1 LGSLNSESLVNPM
14 ESKRR
19 SFLKV
24 ISWRT
29 TATLTTMLISFLIT
43 GNIDMALKIGVFE
56 VIAKIA
62 LQYFHERIWT
72 KVTFGL
78 KPMAKD
84 YQI

>member
-1 LGSLNSESLVNPM
+1 
-14 ESKRR
+14 
-19 SFLKV
+19 
-24 ISWRT
+24 
-29 TATLTTMLISFLIT
+29 
-43 GNIDMALKIGVFE
+43 MALKIGVFE

>member
-1 LGSLNSESLVNPM
+1 M

-29 TATLTTMLISFLIT
+29 TATLTTMLISFFIT
-43 GNIDMALKIGVFE
+43 GNVDMALKIGVFE
-56 VIAKIA
+56 VVAKIA
-62 LQYFHERIWT
+62 LQYLHERVWT
-72 KVTFGL
+72 NIKFGL
-78 KPMAKD
+78 RTVSKD

>member
-1 LGSLNSESLVNPM
+1 M

-19 SFLKV
+19 SFFKV
-24 ISWRT
+24 ISWRV

-43 GNIDMALKIGVFE
+43 GNVDMALKIGVFE
-56 VIAKIA
+56 VLAKIA
-62 LQYFHERIWT
+62 LQYLHERVWT

-78 KPMAKD
+78 KPVTKD